1 MNFFFKFWTDAFENQ
16 FDRFTS
22 FQVLLGDEVS
32 LLEFENLYFELD
44 IIEEVELLLGGFD
57 GWLEWIGHR

>member
-1 MNFFFKFWTDAFENQ
+1 MNFFFKFWTDAFENP

-57 GWLEWIGHR
+57 G